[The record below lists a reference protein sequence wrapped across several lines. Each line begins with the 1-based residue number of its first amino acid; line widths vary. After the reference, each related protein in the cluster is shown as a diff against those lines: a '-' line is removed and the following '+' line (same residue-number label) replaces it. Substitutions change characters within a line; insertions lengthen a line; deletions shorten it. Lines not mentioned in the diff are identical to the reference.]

1 LGLRKKPS
9 PSVDSPAPA
18 ALSSDASPA
27 LPVPQPISESAKVVA
42 AAPASAA
49 PVLAGKSPRGPV
61 ELASASSVSLD
72 LRRKCL
78 ETDDDGQGKAKAVW
92 AACRPVLDADPKDVA
107 VMVILARAN
116 IDRGHLLE
124 ARSLAKKAL
133 ATDPQ
138 RFEAYVF
145 LGAAEQELGRID
157 EARAAYTKYLELAP
171 DGPFAHQLRS
181 ILRNL

>member
-1 LGLRKKPS
+1 
-9 PSVDSPAPA
+9 
-18 ALSSDASPA
+18 
-27 LPVPQPISESAKVVA
+27 
-42 AAPASAA
+42 
-49 PVLAGKSPRGPV
+49 
-61 ELASASSVSLD
+61 

-78 ETDDDGQGKAKAVW
+78 ETDDDGKGKAKAVW
-92 AACRPVLDADPKDVA
+92 AACRPALDADPKDVA

-116 IDRGHLLE
+116 IDRGHFLE